1 MAKGYTFDKEA
12 FEAWKASQKESLEIQ
27 NKMNSSVSGYL
38 ETVKKIG
45 ELQKNINFIE
55 QKVTQLKKE
64 QAKAAQDLKDNED
77 KLAKAIDKKDKAEIK
92 ALEDKKEELEKIL
105 AAKKEGV
112 AITEK
117 ELGLLKETNKQL
129 VESAKNASA
138 MSAVLGSAVGFLGK
152 TPGLIKDGF
161 GKLKQTGIFEMDKE
175 IRNAVRSMAGGQ
187 KQYNNMLGTIQNAA
201 DTTTMWGVGVKDLA
215 IMQRGYSEAIGRSVM
230 LTEQGYL
237 SMAKLAEG
245 TGLGKEFAVQMAG
258 EMDKFNISA
267 ERTGTIVES
276 TMNKAAKIGVNGA
289 AALKVFQNNL
299 KLAQRFNFKN
309 GIKGLAD
316 FSVQATKLRLD
327 MEGIA
332 GMAEKVFRPEGAIEM
347 AAQLTTL
354 GGKFASLG
362 DPMQL
367 MFEARNDPE
376 KFAKRI
382 GQASSEFVAFN
393 KETGDF
399 NIKGG
404 LAADRMREISKVTG
418 ISVEKL
424 QEMATAQATIEEV
437 GKNVKGGV
445 FDSKEMELISSF
457 AKFKDGKWKIEAG
470 SFSKDLKDL
479 SKKDI
484 ERITSEQ
491 KNLEK
496 RAEDART
503 FDETIQDLILTFK
516 QQLLPLAQ
524 QLKDGLGGPIQDMV
538 AQWKKEGFFKSLREF
553 VKVGGEMVLSLGK
566 WVLKAAEWLGPKGTL
581 AVLLGGKF
589 LFEAGKWFLNGMSLG
604 SGFMSVAGGMGG
616 GMGGGRPG
624 GGMFGQRYI
633 NPRAART
640 VRGFSSNL
648 RGGLRSGGAA
658 FGGILSA
665 GFAGYDEYSQNA
677 AMGMG
682 GGENAG
688 RTASKAAGAGLGAWG
703 GAAAG
708 AAIGSAVPIIG
719 TLIGGLIGGA
729 IGSFAGS
736 ELGES
741 IGDAIYGPEKNTK
754 SSAIASGADTSDLR
768 RVNDGIVFHPQDKF
782 MQVGGNTMLAST
794 QKGQLDKAA
803 NKLTG
808 GSSSGQISH
817 KFEDLKIKVEISAPT
832 DEKVWREI
840 FNSPEIMR
848 RLTQEI
854 HIATESAASGGKVTG
869 SGPKRRGK
877 K

>member
-12 FEAWKASQKESLEIQ
+12 FEDWKASQKESLEIQ

-55 QKVTQLKKE
+55 QKVAQLKKE

-424 QEMATAQATIEEV
+424 QEMATAQARIEEV

-566 WVLKAAEWLGPKGTL
+566 FVIDLAKFLGPKGIVITGL
-581 AVLLGGKF
+581 IAAFAGKAITWITNGMLLGR
-589 LFEAGKWFLNGMSLG
+589 
-604 SGFMSVAGGMGG
+604 GFMSVTRGMGMGG
-616 GMGGGRPG
+616 GMGGKFGVPG
-624 GGMFGQRYI
+624 GQIGPAQPMSIGQRLAGG
-633 NPRAART
+633 NVAGGRFAAGT
-640 VRGFSSNL
+640 MGSM
-648 RGGLRSGGAA
+648 GLGLGL
-658 FGGILSA
+658 GVLGT
-665 GFAGYDEYSQNA
+665 
-677 AMGMG
+677 GMQ
-682 GGENAG
+682 AG
-688 RTASKAAGAGLGAWG
+688 RGMMDNPNSGLGKTLGVLGTTAQYAGIGAMLGPYGALAGAGLGLGVGLYNELFTDNKTDKSG
-703 GAAAG
+703 GG
-708 AAIGSAVPIIG
+708 V
-719 TLIGGLIGGA
+719 
-729 IGSFAGS
+729 
-736 ELGES
+736 
-741 IGDAIYGPEKNTK
+741 NTGVD
-754 SSAIASGADTSDLR
+754 ISDLNLTR
-768 RVNDGIVFHPQDKF
+768 MNDGIVFHPQDKF